1 LTTATPHRDS
11 PYFGLNY
18 YKERDGAW
26 FFGRDNDTDR
36 VVTNLLASRLT
47 LLHADTG
54 VGKSSL
60 LRAGVARRLR
70 VAAHKAQER
79 GAPVYLP
86 VVFNSWTDNPVNKLI
101 GEITAA
107 AGELG
112 IDGRREGVKHLADAV
127 DAIVGD
133 SNLTLLLI
141 LDQFEEYFLY
151 AATEQPEP
159 GHFADELARC
169 VNRSSV
175 PASFLISIREEAY
188 AGLGD
193 LLKGRIANVYGNY
206 LQIDHLDRAS
216 AEKAI
221 REPLNVFNAQGNGQ
235 ITIED
240 ALVDAVLEQAR
251 TPLDGAIT
259 GDGRGGVGERRDE
272 RFRVATPLME
282 LVLETVWEKER
293 AEGSSRLRL
302 KTLKELERGGLTIVD
317 TYVKEALDDLDPRQ
331 RPLAIE
337 VLDHM
342 VTPDGAKVA
351 ASIAQLAYRVS
362 TPEKDVRRILESLTK
377 RPVVRR
383 VPPPPGQDP
392 IKYQR
397 YEIFHDVLAPAINR
411 EITVENERQAIE
423 RTQKEEETERR
434 LHRFRSRA
442 KRFRL
447 AALGSSALLL
457 IALLL
462 LVFALGQ
469 RSSAIRNLHI
479 AQSLQ
484 LASYAQQTLAKDP
497 KLSTL
502 LALDALSVHETPQAE
517 AALQAG
523 VGALGPVFEGDT
535 GAVSTASFSPDGALI
550 LTASADGSVRLLS
563 LAAGRPVLVT
573 RMGPSAVTSA
583 VFSPDGRLIVSSSAD
598 GTATV
603 RTLGSGALLTLGF
616 HGPQLN
622 DAEFS
627 PDGSEVVTAGANG
640 TARIWNTATGKEIGP
655 PLTAGG
661 QAFNSARFSPSGQ
674 FIVTAGADGTARI
687 WDTATHLQIGSPLV
701 GGGGAINSAAFSNS
715 GNTIVTAGSD
725 GTAREWSVA
734 THEELGAPLIST
746 GTTYSASYSPN
757 DRLIVT
763 TAADNT
769 ARIWNARTGRQLAVL
784 RGSFGDAM
792 FNPRGRL
799 IVTAG
804 LDQKTRVTGATVPVL
819 IGPLPALER
828 VARKLVGDRTLTPD
842 ERSTYLAGIGG

>member
-1 LTTATPHRDS
+1 VTTATPHRDS

-331 RPLAIE
+331 RPTSAGCCATSTATTRRATCPCCIGNAA
-337 VLDHM
+337 M
-342 VTPDGAKVA
+342 SATSAWPRTP
-351 ASIAQLAYRVS
+351 
-362 TPEKDVRRILESLTK
+362 RR
-377 RPVVRR
+377 RPPWPARR
-383 VPPPPGQDP
+383 
-392 IKYQR
+392 R
-397 YEIFHDVLAPAINR
+397 SAPA
-411 EITVENERQAIE
+411 A
-423 RTQKEEETERR
+423 RTSGPARR
-434 LHRFRSRA
+434 SSGWPSGAGMSSRPAGSCKPSGARASWPGSSTRRSRI
-442 KRFRL
+442 
-447 AALGSSALLL
+447 SATRRHNN
-457 IALLL
+457 A
-462 LVFALGQ
+462 
-469 RSSAIRNLHI
+469 
-479 AQSLQ
+479 
-484 LASYAQQTLAKDP
+484 
-497 KLSTL
+497 
-502 LALDALSVHETPQAE
+502 
-517 AALQAG
+517 
-523 VGALGPVFEGDT
+523 
-535 GAVSTASFSPDGALI
+535 TAPCAPRCRRCW
-550 LTASADGSVRLLS
+550 TA
-563 LAAGRPVLVT
+563 
-573 RMGPSAVTSA
+573 
-583 VFSPDGRLIVSSSAD
+583 
-598 GTATV
+598 
-603 RTLGSGALLTLGF
+603 
-616 HGPQLN
+616 
-622 DAEFS
+622 
-627 PDGSEVVTAGANG
+627 
-640 TARIWNTATGKEIGP
+640 
-655 PLTAGG
+655 
-661 QAFNSARFSPSGQ
+661 
-674 FIVTAGADGTARI
+674 
-687 WDTATHLQIGSPLV
+687 
-701 GGGGAINSAAFSNS
+701 
-715 GNTIVTAGSD
+715 
-725 GTAREWSVA
+725 
-734 THEELGAPLIST
+734 
-746 GTTYSASYSPN
+746 
-757 DRLIVT
+757 
-763 TAADNT
+763 
-769 ARIWNARTGRQLAVL
+769 
-784 RGSFGDAM
+784 
-792 FNPRGRL
+792 
-799 IVTAG
+799 
-804 LDQKTRVTGATVPVL
+804 
-819 IGPLPALER
+819 
-828 VARKLVGDRTLTPD
+828 
-842 ERSTYLAGIGG
+842 